1 MKTVFLWLILLNT
14 IVAGV
19 YASEPEVLWC
29 ARFPDSGGSVVWD
42 TVEMPSGGYIGVGEV
57 SNGSSSESVL
67 SISRIDS
74 DGLVLWENNF
84 LSLGNASAFS
94 IEALSGYFVICGQS
108 SDSLGKH
115 GLVFKID
122 SSGNTIWSIDVGYE
136 TDDAL
141 LDLCLTPEGNII
153 ATGYSFNSETSD
165 NDILA
170 VCISSTGTLLWRK
183 RYVAPGYQTAY
194 CVMLSSDST
203 SEYIITGADNGDVFL
218 MKIGA
223 EGNWLWR
230 TTHILEGVQSGRSV
244 TASAEG
250 GYIVAGSTRER
261 DGFSDVLLVFYDR
274 DGEVLSDYVWG
285 TDGPDNAYCV
295 QDVLPAGFVVLL
307 NSNTG
312 TGDGYRSH
320 IIRFDPW
327 LSVIWSVK
335 VLERDAL
342 CYSLLQTPDG
352 GFVVSGKCMTTEGS
366 SDYSSCLVKLSA
378 EDLFHW
384 D

>member
-1 MKTVFLWLILLNT
+1 MKKVLFWLILLNA

-19 YASEPEVLWC
+19 YASEPEALWC
-29 ARFPDSGGSVVWD
+29 ARFTDSGGSVIWD
-42 TVEMPSGGYIGVGEV
+42 TVEIPSGGYICVGEV

-74 DGLVLWENNF
+74 DGLVLWENNA
-84 LSLGNASAFS
+84 LSLGNASAFA
-94 IEALSGYFVICGQS
+94 IEALAEDFVFCGQS

-115 GLVFKID
+115 GLVSRID
-122 SSGNTIWSIDVGYE
+122 SNGNTLWSLDIGYE

-141 LDLCLTPEGNII
+141 HDLCLTPEGNII

-183 RYVAPGYQTAY
+183 RYVAAGYQTAC
-194 CVMLSSDST
+194 CVKPSSDSI

-218 MKIGA
+218 MKIGSD
-223 EGNWLWR
+223 GSWLWR
-230 TTHILEGVQSGRSV
+230 TTHFLEGIQSGQSV
-244 TASAEG
+244 TSSAEG
-250 GYIVAGSTRER
+250 GYIVAGSTRESG
-261 DGFSDVLLVFYDR
+261 GFSDVLLVFYNR
-274 DGEVLSDYVWG
+274 EGEVMSDYVWG
-285 TDGPDNAYCV
+285 TDGPDNAYSV
-295 QDVLPAGFVVLL
+295 QEVFPAGFVVLI

-312 TGDGYRSH
+312 IGDGYRSH

-352 GFVVSGKCMTTEGS
+352 GFIVTGKCLTEGS
-366 SDYSSCLVKLSA
+366 SEYSSCLIRLSA

-384 D
+384 N